1 MSPFRRLLSYALRY
15 PRKFLL
21 GLVCVVVSRAVY
33 LAAPQVLGYSVDEL
47 TKGVTVAKLLAYGS
61 LLLGIGLFAGI
72 FRFLMRRILT
82 GVSRDIEYD
91 MRNEFF
97 AHLQTLPALYFQ
109 EHRTGDLMSRATND
123 LNAVRMM
130 IGPAVM
136 YLSNTVLTFVTV
148 IVLMLSLNRRLTLI
162 SLIPLPILSV
172 AVYFFGAVIHRRFDR
187 IQDQLSTI
195 SAVTQEAL
203 AGVRVVRAYRQEQFE
218 LQRFRAANAEY
229 LRRNRKLIRVEG

>member
-1 MSPFRRLLSYALRY
+1 MSPFRRLLGYALRY
-15 PRKFLL
+15 RRKFTL
-21 GLVCVVVSRAVY
+21 GLVCVVISRAVY
-33 LAAPQVLGYSVDEL
+33 LAAPQVLGQAVDDL
-47 TKGVTVAKLLAYGS
+47 TRGVTVGKLAGWGAV
-61 LLLGIGLFAGI
+61 LLGIGLFAGV

-97 AHLQTLPALYFQ
+97 AHLEILPASYFQ
-109 EHRTGDLMSRATND
+109 ANRTGDLMSRATND

-136 YLSNTVLTFVTV
+136 YLSDTILTFITV

-172 AVYFFGAVIHRRFDR
+172 AVYFVGAVIHRRFDR

-203 AGVRVVRAYRQEQFE
+203 AGVRVVRAYRQEDFE
-218 LQRFRAANAEY
+218 IHRFRVANEEY
-229 LRRNRKLIRVEG
+229 LR